1 MTAYLLRRLLAIV
14 PVLILVLVIV
24 FGLVHLLPGDPAVTL
39 LGPGATTRQI
49 VALRH
54 AMGLDRPL
62 PLQFL
67 SYVGGL
73 ATGDLGTSLRTGRPV
88 ALAIGEKLPATI
100 ELAVVALLFALL
112 LGIPTG
118 VLAGRRPNGVLD
130 STCRLASL
138 AGVSAPAFL
147 TALALQSV
155 FGAGLHWLPIA
166 GRLSPWRLAGGG
178 AGFVMLRAL
187 GHGQFAL
194 LWDALRHTL
203 LPALVLASFLA
214 ATLSR
219 FVRNAMVDVLGQ
231 DFIRTAR
238 AKGLGEFAIIR
249 THAMPNALVP
259 ALTVLGVLFGDMLG
273 GAILTETVFSWPGF
287 GRYTFE
293 AIRNRDYPAI
303 QSATLVFSLIFVF
316 VTLLVD
322 LAILR
327 LDPRARHRATTG

>member
-1 MTAYLLRRLLAIV
+1 MTAFLLRRLMAIV

-24 FGLVHLLPGDPAVTL
+24 FSLVHLLPGDPAVTL

-49 VALRH
+49 AALHH
-54 AMGLDRPL
+54 AMGLDRAL

-67 SYVGGL
+67 SYVHGL

-88 ALAIGEKLPATI
+88 IAAIGEKLPATI
-100 ELAVVALLFALL
+100 ELAAVALLFALL
-112 LGIPTG
+112 LGIPSG
-118 VLAGRRPNGVLD
+118 VLAARRPNGVLD
-130 STCRLASL
+130 SVCRVASL

-147 TALALQSV
+147 TALGLQAV
-155 FGAGLHWLPIA
+155 FGAWLHWLPIA
-166 GRLSPWRLAGGG
+166 GRLSPWLLAAGGS
-178 AGFVMLRAL
+178 GFVMLGAL
-187 GHGQFAL
+187 RHGQLAL
-194 LWDALRHTL
+194 FWDAWRHTL

-219 FVRNAMVDVLGQ
+219 FVRNEMVDVLRH

-238 AKGLGEFAIIR
+238 AKGLAELAIIC
-249 THAMPNALVP
+249 THAAPNALVP

-303 QSATLVFSLIFVF
+303 ESATLVFSMIFVL

-322 LAILR
+322 LVILWV
-327 LDPRARHRATTG
+327 DPRARHRATR